1 MEKNNKK
8 KFLIGALAVLL
19 VAVAVGGTIAWLTA
33 NDQATNT
40 FTVGSFQDPGKDPET
55 DEGDDQDKDESETNN
70 LGGYLFET
78 EWPLD
83 ENGETKEGEE
93 PKLMPGVATPKN
105 PNVGIG
111 AGSDNA
117 YVFLYVE
124 NNSLKEGGDLA
135 SQAPYFTI
143 EKQWKAVTSDETV
156 APTASTAVTEGTA
169 YVDGLFM
176 YVEDNETNTNPVPL
190 AAPAE
195 GVTSSYTGE
204 LFENITMPNG
214 VDTRVY
220 KTTDGN
226 IKVYAFIYGADAE
239 AQEEDD
245 GSAAQALAD
254 AIAWAKGL

>member
-19 VAVAVGGTIAWLTA
+19 VAVAVSGTIAWLTA

-40 FTVGSFQDPGKDPET
+40 FTVGSFQNPDKEPDT
-55 DEGDDQDKDESETNN
+55 DTGGDEDEDESDETN

-78 EWPLD
+78 EWPLLAD
-83 ENGETKEGEE
+83 GTTDPENT

-111 AGSDNA
+111 DGSDDA
-117 YVFLYVE
+117 YVFLYVK
-124 NNSLKEGGDLA
+124 NNALGESGDLE

-143 EKQWKAVTSDETV
+143 EHQWKAVTSDEAV
-156 APTASTAVTEGTA
+156 APTASTAATEGTA

-176 YVEDNETNTNPVPL
+176 YVGAKTESTDPVALP
-190 AAPAE
+190 APTGGDTIA
-195 GVTSSYTGE
+195 YTGE
-204 LFENITMPNG
+204 LFESITMPNG

-220 KTTDGN
+220 KTSDGN
-226 IKVYAFIYGADAE
+226 IKVYAFIYGASAE
-239 AQEEDD
+239 AESGDD
-245 GSAAQALAD
+245 GSAARALTD
-254 AIAWAKGL
+254 AITWAKGL

>member
-33 NDQATNT
+33 TDKATNT
-40 FTVGSFQDPGKDPET
+40 FTVGSFQDPGKDPKPDDGG
-55 DEGDDQDKDESETNN
+55 DEDKDESETVNV
-70 LGGYLFET
+70 GGYLFET
-78 EWPLD
+78 RWPLD

-93 PKLMPGVATPKN
+93 PKLMPGVDTPKN

-143 EKQWKAVTSDETV
+143 EKQWAPVTNDSEV
-156 APTASTAVTEGTA
+156 KPTDSATEGA

-176 YVEDNETNTNPVPL
+176 YVEDNTSSPANPVAL
-190 AAPAE
+190 AAPTAE

-204 LFENITMPNG
+204 LFEDITMPNG

-220 KTTDGN
+220 KTSDGN
-226 IKVYAFIYGADAE
+226 IKVYAFIYGASAE
-239 AQEEDD
+239 AQEGD
-245 GSAAQALAD
+245 GSAAQALTD
-254 AIAWAKGL
+254 AIAWAKGLSN